1 MKEFAQLHHK
11 LPLQLAVHTAE
22 ITTDRDKVTALMN
35 RPATR
40 TDMGRALMN
49 KPATM
54 EDTAMERTSRP
65 TITRDMVKARGNT
78 ADMGDMGDIDMDG
91 VVMGRHIIRGE

>member
-1 MKEFAQLHHK
+1 MKEFAPLHHK

-22 ITTDRDKVTALMN
+22 LKTDRDKVTALMN

-54 EDTAMERTSRP
+54 EDTAMSRP
-65 TITRDMVKARGNT
+65 MTTRDMVKARGNT
-78 ADMGDMGDIDMDG
+78 AGMGDMGDTDMDG
-91 VVMGRHIIRGE
+91 VVMDRHIIRGE